1 MLGKGLF
8 TVLLFAFCIS
18 AKGQYNP
25 IGANQFS
32 DELIGRVLFGEV
44 PWSSEDILNPSETG
58 VENGFCARYS
68 NFTIN
73 NEIENIQDDNPLNT
87 VYFRY
92 VLRGNSYEISVRGD
106 KCTFGSLP
114 YTRGVKVFVD
124 WNKDYDFDDVG
135 EAVWTSSGVSGSTPE
150 FTTNITIPSYAVTDT
165 VRMRVVYARIT
176 PGMMSFLWP
185 RTIPP
190 VFEADLTT
198 YDYGET
204 EDYDLVVLGLIDTV
218 EVINESCPGATD
230 GSIIVVP
237 ESTAPDNLEY
247 SITSIMGPWSS
258 DSIFT
263 DLAAGNYTVWVM
275 DPVSGDIESE
285 NITITAVSS
294 CFDVDAGVDL
304 FSCEG
309 DQVQLNGEV
318 VSGATYSW
326 TPTAGMINPNTFNP
340 IVSPT
345 FTTTYTFQVDSA
357 GEVATDSVT
366 IYVYPYPVFSI
377 SGDQSVCTGGTPT
390 DLSASFI
397 PGATYSWSPSG
408 LLSSPNANQTAFS
421 SSVSQTTTYV
431 VSVDL
436 VGCVS
441 EDSLV
446 VTLNPIPTVSLAA
459 FPIPVCA
466 GESVVLQATPSGTA
480 NYFQYQ
486 QNVSGVWVDLT
497 SPSMNTINPMVISP
511 VNTNTDFRVRVAE
524 DWPNCSASEYD
535 YINVPV
541 ISVTAPPIIH
551 D

>member
-1 MLGKGLF
+1 MLRTGLI
-8 TVLLFAFCIS
+8 LFFVCSLTELGAQSYVASS
-18 AKGQYNP
+18 ATIFN
-25 IGANQFS
+25 
-32 DELIGRVLFGEV
+32 DELIGRVLFGQI
-44 PWSSEDILNPSETG
+44 PWGSDDILNPSVSG
-58 VENGFCARYS
+58 VMNLSCARYS
-68 NFTIN
+68 DFTLGN
-73 NEIENIQDDNPLNT
+73 NNSSDNNLSNEEFFREI
-87 VYFRY
+87 V
-92 VLRGNSYEISVRGD
+92 RGNSYTLSVSGD
-106 KCTFGSLP
+106 KCYSNSLSN
-114 YTRGVKVFVD
+114 TRGVKVFID

-135 EAVWTSSGVSGSTPE
+135 EIVWTSNQASNFTPT
-150 FTTNITIPSYAVTDT
+150 FTTSITIPSYAVADT
-165 VRMRVVYARIT
+165 LRMRIIYARIQAGWLAT
-176 PGMMSFLWP
+176 LWP
-185 RTIPP
+185 RTTPP
-190 VFEADLTT
+190 VFTASTS
-198 YDYGET
+198 YNYGET

-326 TPTAGMINPNTFNP
+326 TPTAGMINPNTSNP
-340 IVSPT
+340 IVFPT
-345 FTTTYTFQVDSA
+345 STTTYTFQVDSA

-466 GESVVLQATPSGTA
+466 GESVVLQAIPSGTA